1 MKTVIDI
8 LAKGL
13 AQRKVEALLIGGYA
27 LPAYGVMRQTMDV
40 DCLMIEADIR
50 SLDDI
55 LSKVGYV
62 EKEKTENF
70 VRYSHHSL
78 YLMDVDVVFVDQ
90 STFEKMVKKSMIYR
104 IGEIEM
110 RVPSLT
116 HLIALKLHAIK
127 NNPER
132 ENKDMGDIVELLKS
146 NAGKISA
153 AELQSICS
161 RHGRE
166 GIFVKLEGYV

>member
-1 MKTVIDI
+1 MKTAIDI

-13 AQRKVEALLIGGYA
+13 AQHKVEALLIGGYA
-27 LPAYGVMRQTMDV
+27 LPAYGVMRQTVDV
-40 DCLMIEADIR
+40 DCLMAETDIR
-50 SLDDI
+50 ALYDI

-78 YLMDVDVVFVDQ
+78 YLMDVDVVLVDR
-90 STFEKMVKKSMIYR
+90 STFEKMVKESVIYR
-104 IGEIEM
+104 IGKIQM

-132 ENKDMGDIVELLKS
+132 ENRDMGDIVELLKS
-146 NAGKISA
+146 NAGKIS
-153 AELQSICS
+153 ETGLQSICS
-161 RHGRE
+161 GYGPE
-166 GIFVKLEGYV
+166 GVFAKLEGYV